1 MLKRYFNRYNRIGNL
16 TEPTCFKIN
25 TFVYS
30 VCIYIYIYIIVLF
43 VWTWWGTKWIGH
55 LVVVVVVAKTIYWIM
70 AECLWIKKNKNK
82 KKVIISLKF
91 VDFF

>member
-30 VCIYIYIYIIVLF
+30 VCVYIYIYILQYFLF
-43 VWTWWGTKWIGH
+43 ELGGVQNEQVTWWWWWWPK
-55 LVVVVVVAKTIYWIM
+55 
-70 AECLWIKKNKNK
+70 
-82 KKVIISLKF
+82 
-91 VDFF
+91 

>member
-25 TFVYS
+25 KFVYS

-70 AECLWIKKNKNK
+70 AECLWIKKKQKQK
-82 KKVIISLKF
+82 KSNYLIEICKF
-91 VDFF
+91 F